1 MPASGVGEPKLQPLV
16 YIELQPPDYI
26 ALQPSDQCVV
36 YQWRHR
42 FVSWHECWRKLTKR
56 FKPAGASK
64 LGGRRGSRGMGQWF
78 QRTYWQVSNIGFI
91 TVHGLNEGH
100 IAPYTDIEFRLTKY
114 QIYIIMKF
122 WYKLLQLIIEETITL
137 LTKIKHI
144 KQMALKIFHNR
155 TKSRLYNKKA
165 E

>member
-1 MPASGVGEPKLQPLV
+1 MGPGFKDIVIKNYKQ
-16 YIELQPPDYI
+16 D
-26 ALQPSDQCVV
+26 
-36 YQWRHR
+36 
-42 FVSWHECWRKLTKR
+42 KR
-56 FKPAGASK
+56 
-64 LGGRRGSRGMGQWF
+64 
-78 QRTYWQVSNIGFI
+78 VSNIGFI

-114 QIYIIMKF
+114 QTYIIMKF
-122 WYKLLQLIIEETITL
+122 WYKSLQLIIKETINL

-155 TKSRLYNKKA
+155 IKSKLYNKKA